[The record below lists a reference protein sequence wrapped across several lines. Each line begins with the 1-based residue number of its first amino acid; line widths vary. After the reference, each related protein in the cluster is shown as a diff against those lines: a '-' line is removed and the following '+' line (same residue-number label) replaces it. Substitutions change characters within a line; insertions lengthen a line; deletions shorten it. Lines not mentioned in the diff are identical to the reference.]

1 MEHPSSSSGCHR
13 TDADTATDRRR
24 YAVAEP
30 NASVRRG
37 GRGSH
42 NRHPRA
48 DGLRQT
54 EGAALDCSSL
64 GDPNGYSPDGASDIA
79 TVTDSDDCCHADA
92 DRQSDD
98 ISMIRR
104 V

>member
-1 MEHPSSSSGCHR
+1 MEHPPSSSGCHR
-13 TDADTATDRRR
+13 TDSDTTTDRRR

-30 NASVRRG
+30 NASVSRG

-42 NRHPRA
+42 NCHPRA
-48 DGLRQT
+48 DGLRET
-54 EGAALDCSSL
+54 EGAALDCSFFANP
-64 GDPNGYSPDGASDIA
+64 DGYSPDGASDTA
-79 TVTDSDDCCHADA
+79 TATDSHDCRHADA
-92 DRQSDD
+92 YRQSDD